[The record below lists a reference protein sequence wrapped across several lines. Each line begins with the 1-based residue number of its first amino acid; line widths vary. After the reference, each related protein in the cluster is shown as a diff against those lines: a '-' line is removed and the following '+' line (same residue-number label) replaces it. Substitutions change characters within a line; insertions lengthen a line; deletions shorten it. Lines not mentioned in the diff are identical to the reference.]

1 MTEVLSAITNNE
13 QLDLDAERLAF
24 IERNEALAGRVA
36 AAALAET
43 IDYTPPHSATE
54 FTD

>member
-1 MTEVLSAITNNE
+1 MTEVLSATTNE
-13 QLDLDAERLAF
+13 HDLDAERLAF